1 MLKISRDQ
9 RRARLALRHRL
20 ASPAPD
26 PTQAVNSLVALHS
39 SDPVTVY
46 LSVWARVPG
55 FEVTDLERLLYEE
68 RSLVRHWAM
77 RRTLWV
83 VDRTLLPHLISS
95 STRSIGE
102 KERRR
107 TAKLIEAG
115 GVANSGEAWMREALP
130 RTLDAIR
137 RHGEVFTRHLTR
149 EVPELS
155 DKIIFTNQAGRVM
168 GTTGL
173 GSRALVQLG
182 MESKVVRARPAG
194 SWVSGQYSWAE
205 IESWL
210 GHPVEE
216 IPVEEASARV
226 VAEWLRA
233 FGPGTEA
240 DLKWWTGW
248 TLRQVRRALADV
260 GAVEVDL
267 GDDGMGLA
275 HPEDLDDDAEPEPWV
290 ALLPSLDSTTMGWKE
305 RDWYIGDHHLTLF
318 DRNGN
323 AGPTVWADGR
333 VVGGWAQ
340 RKDGEIVF
348 ELFEDVGRETGAAIE
363 ARCQELA
370 AWLGG
375 VTITPRFRSPHDKAL
390 AL

>member
-1 MLKISRDQ
+1 V
-9 RRARLALRHRL
+9 
-20 ASPAPD
+20 
-26 PTQAVNSLVALHS
+26 VNSLVGLHS

-55 FEVTDLERLLYEE
+55 FVVSDLEHLLYVE
-68 RSLVRHWAM
+68 RSLIRHWAM

-83 VDRTLLPHLISS
+83 VERSLLPDLISS
-95 STRSIGE
+95 STRAIGE
-102 KERRR
+102 RERRR

-115 GVANSGEAWMREALP
+115 GAAESGEAWMENALP
-130 RTLDAIR
+130 KTLDAIR
-137 RHGEVFTRHLTR
+137 RHGEVFTRHLSQ
-149 EVPELS
+149 EIPELAE
-155 DKIIFTNQAGRVM
+155 KIIFTNQAGKVM
-168 GTTGL
+168 GSTGL

-210 GHPVEE
+210 GGPIEEVPVEQ
-216 IPVEEASARV
+216 ASARV
-226 VAEWLRA
+226 VGEWLTA

-248 TLRQVRRALADV
+248 PLRQLRKALVDV

-267 GDDGMGLA
+267 GGDGVGIA
-275 HPEDLDDDAEPEPWV
+275 HPDDLEAVPDPGPWI

-305 RDWYIGDHHLTLF
+305 RGWYMDYQPILF

-323 AGPTVWADGR
+323 AGPTIWVDGR

-340 RKDGEIVF
+340 RRSGDIVY
-348 ELFEDVGRETGAAIE
+348 ELFEDVGTEAQTAVE
-363 ARCQELA
+363 ARCHELA
-370 AWLGG
+370 EWLGEI
-375 VTITPRFRSPHDKAL
+375 TITPRFRSPHDKTL
-390 AL
+390 AP